1 MGTAVEPPLCL
12 RWEDGA
18 RLRWED
24 GARLHAFN
32 WEPARAADGRVNAAS
47 LRGELKGS
55 SWEPR
60 FMDRV
65 IKTAALHMGTAR
77 PAWPGS

>member
-1 MGTAVEPPLCL
+1 M
-12 RWEDGA
+12 
-18 RLRWED
+18 
-24 GARLHAFN
+24 FN
-32 WEPARAADGRVNAAS
+32 WKPTRAANGWVNAAS
-47 LRGELKGS
+47 LHGELKGS

>member
-1 MGTAVEPPLCL
+1 MEHACVGKTERACV
-12 RWEDGA
+12 WE
-18 RLRWED
+18 L
-24 GARLHAFN
+24 
-32 WEPARAADGRVNAAS
+32 ARAADGRVNAMS
-47 LRGELKGS
+47 LRGEQKGS

-65 IKTAALHMGTAR
+65 IKTAALHMGIMR